1 MLHYQGDGHFIHL
14 PKMKTKTTKAKEFQ
28 RSPHVY
34 NHLKI
39 IIRHLAKTYRKQY
52 FSGVLGIEQFELVT
66 TTVDLKITPEL
77 CVYIIEFLLKLI
89 LLP

>member
-14 PKMKTKTTKAKEFQ
+14 PNMKTKTTKAKAFQ

-39 IIRHLAKTYRKQY
+39 MIRHLAKTYKKQY
-52 FSGVLGIEQFELVT
+52 FSGVLGIEQFELGHHNGGSQ
-66 TTVDLKITPEL
+66 DNSRIM
-77 CVYIIEFLLKLI
+77 CVHN
-89 LLP
+89 